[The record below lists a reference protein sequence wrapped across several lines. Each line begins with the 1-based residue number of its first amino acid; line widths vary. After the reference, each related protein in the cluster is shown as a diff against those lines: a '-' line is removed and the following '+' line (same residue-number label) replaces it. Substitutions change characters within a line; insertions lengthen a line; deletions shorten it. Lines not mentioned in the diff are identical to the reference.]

1 MRALQ
6 CFMFEFWDLE
16 TRAIEDQV
24 ADKASTEGLLGGW
37 CVLMPED
44 SRICHLRRYA
54 ACSVR
59 SVSGRPCMSCAS
71 GA

>member
-16 TRAIEDQV
+16 TRELKDVV
-24 ADKASTEGLLGGW
+24 AASPSTMEGLLGGW

-44 SRICHLRRYA
+44 SRICHIRRSA
-54 ACSVR
+54 R
-59 SVSGRPCMSCAS
+59 QFLL
-71 GA
+71 

>member
-16 TRAIEDQV
+16 TRELKDV
-24 ADKASTEGLLGGW
+24 FADRPSTLEGLLGGW

-44 SRICHLRRYA
+44 SRICHIRRSA
-54 ACSVR
+54 
-59 SVSGRPCMSCAS
+59 RPPSTHL
-71 GA
+71 